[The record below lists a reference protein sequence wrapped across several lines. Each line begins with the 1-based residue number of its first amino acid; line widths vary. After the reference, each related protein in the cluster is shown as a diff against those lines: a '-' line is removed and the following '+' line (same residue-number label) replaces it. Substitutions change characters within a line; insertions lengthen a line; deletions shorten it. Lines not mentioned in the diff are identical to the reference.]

1 MNRANFGNVVT
12 NGMQIL
18 SVGATTAS
26 GIREANRRLQQRAER
41 QAKLTKPEYSQVDE
55 IMQDSPQKQ
64 DIINDRNQK
73 IDWKAKYDE
82 DISKIQNALQPAY
95 ERFKQKEQE
104 IGGNENANV

>member
-18 SVGATTAS
+18 SVGATTA
-26 GIREANRRLQQRAER
+26 GGFIARANKALNQEGTSV
-41 QAKLTKPEYSQVDE
+41 KSSKPEYTSVDE

-64 DIINDRNQK
+64 DIIINRNQK

-82 DISKIQNALQPAY
+82 DISKIQNTLQPIY
-95 ERFKQKEQE
+95 EKFKQKQIEKE
-104 IGGNENANV
+104 ELENANV

>member
-18 SVGATTAS
+18 SVGATTAA
-26 GIREANRRLQQRAER
+26 GIREANKRLQQQSEK
-41 QAKLTKPEYSQVDE
+41 QAQSTKPEYASVDE

-64 DIINDRNQK
+64 DIIFDRNQK

-82 DISKIQNALQPAY
+82 DISKIQNTLQPIY
-95 ERFKQKEQE
+95 EKFKQKQIEKE
-104 IGGNENANV
+104 ELENANV